1 MGHPPVSPAVL
12 DEDAVGDVEEEVG
25 VAEDEDDDVEGEVPP
40 SVGQFGAG
48 TANEFGRATDAVA
61 AGLRT
66 TQHADADSAYVDGN
80 VDPGSSR

>member
-25 VAEDEDDDVEGEVPP
+25 VAEDDDEDVEGVAPP
-40 SVGQFGAG
+40 SVGQLGA
-48 TANEFGRATDAVA
+48 AALRELGRATDAVA

-66 TQHADADSAYVDGN
+66 TQHAYAASALDTG
-80 VDPGSSR
+80 